1 VNIPGTRVEI
11 VRSYDILTAGM
22 DAPADFKTSVLASLD
37 RLGNFR
43 VLGSREALL
52 IGQTAAGGWKRLRL
66 PARYSWFEALL
77 VRAFI
82 KQTRIGRLAI
92 LIADDFDHGRPRR
105 LRLECVDPAR
115 TQDELLEAPLVAM
128 PGNSIQPGLW
138 ALRSEGSVGRL
149 AKLAHAARA
158 EWSGTPAPP
167 MRLLLGRPW
176 LLTLLVFALSL
187 GLVEHLLRIRWIVMG
202 YDSWLPMVPSVAS
215 NVMYAADVVLIAAT
229 VVGLWLQSRVG
240 YVLALTLA
248 LVEFVRP
255 IAVVIPVAASM
266 TTTGIARY
274 LGAQWLTSALICIA
288 LGTIYFER
296 RTPVSRG
303 RGL

>member
-1 VNIPGTRVEI
+1 
-11 VRSYDILTAGM
+11 M

-37 RLGNFR
+37 RLGNVR

-52 IGQTAAGGWKRLRL
+52 IGQTATGGWKRLRL
-66 PARYSWFEALL
+66 PARYSWFEALM

-115 TQDELLEAPLVAM
+115 TQDEMLEAPLVAM

-138 ALRSEGSVGRL
+138 ALRSESSVGRL

-158 EWSGTPAPP
+158 EWSRAPAPP

-187 GLVEHLLRIRWIVMG
+187 GLVLHLLRIRWIVAG
-202 YDSWLPMVPSVAS
+202 YYSWLPIVPSAAV
-215 NVMYAADVVLIAAT
+215 NVMYAADLLLIAAT

-240 YVLALTLA
+240 YILALTLA
-248 LVEFVRP
+248 LVEFLRP
-255 IAVVIPVAASM
+255 IAVVIPEAASM
-266 TTTGIARY
+266 TTTGVARY
-274 LGAQWLTSALICIA
+274 LGAQWLTSAFICVA

-296 RTPVSRG
+296 RTRVLRG
-303 RGL
+303 KGL

>member
-1 VNIPGTRVEI
+1 
-11 VRSYDILTAGM
+11 M

-37 RLGNFR
+37 RLGNVR
-43 VLGSREALL
+43 VLTSREALL
-52 IGQTAAGGWKRLRL
+52 LGQTKNGGWKRMRL
-66 PARYSWFEALL
+66 PARYSWFEGLM

-138 ALRSEGSVGRL
+138 AMRSETSGGRL

-158 EWSGTPAPP
+158 EWSGAPAPP

-187 GLVEHLLRIRWIVMG
+187 GLVEHLLRIRLIVTG
-202 YDSWLPMVPSVAS
+202 YYSWLPIVPSAAA
-215 NVMYAADVVLIAAT
+215 NILYAADLVLIAAT

-240 YVLALTLA
+240 YILALTLA
-248 LVEFVRP
+248 LVWSSCGR
-255 IAVVIPVAASM
+255 
-266 TTTGIARY
+266 
-274 LGAQWLTSALICIA
+274 
-288 LGTIYFER
+288 
-296 RTPVSRG
+296 SR
-303 RGL
+303 L